1 MKAWVRTCL
10 EEWVLVLVLHVVFYV
25 THLMVDGG
33 QVILGHQSTQLD
45 SRNKKILNISI
56 TRRRLIFKIPS
67 VSKYLITV

>member
-25 THLMVDGG
+25 THFMVDGG

-45 SRNKKILNISI
+45 SRNKNILNISI
-56 TRRRLIFKIPS
+56 TRRLIFKIPS
-67 VSKYLITV
+67 MSKYLITV